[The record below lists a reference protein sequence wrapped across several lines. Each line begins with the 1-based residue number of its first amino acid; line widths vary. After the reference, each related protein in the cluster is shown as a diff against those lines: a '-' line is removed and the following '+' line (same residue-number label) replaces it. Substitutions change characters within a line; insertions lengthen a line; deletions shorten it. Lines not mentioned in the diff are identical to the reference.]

1 VTARLTTAAY
11 VLGYASAL
19 GALVAGCALAPR
31 ATGAVVVAAAG
42 WALWRVWRMPLVT
55 P

>member
-1 VTARLTTAAY
+1 MRARLTTAAY
-11 VLGYASAL
+11 VLGYGCAL
-19 GALVAGCALAPR
+19 GAVVGGLIVAPW
-31 ATGAVVVAAAG
+31 ATGAVLAVGAG